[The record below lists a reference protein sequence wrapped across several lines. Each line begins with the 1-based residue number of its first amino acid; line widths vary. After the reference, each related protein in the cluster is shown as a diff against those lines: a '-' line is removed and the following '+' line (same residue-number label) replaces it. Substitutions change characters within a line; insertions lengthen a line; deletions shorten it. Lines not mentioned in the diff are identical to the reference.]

1 MSNEIAKLEAAIEI
15 ATKRLAELK
24 AAEAAQTEKAWP
36 QKGDTYFTIGEDGE
50 AFEVNCWL
58 SDAYDLARKAIGNIF
73 RTESEAQKEI
83 ERRKVLTELRRL
95 ARESWGDD
103 KADWSN
109 SLQRKWSLFLN
120 HGEHRWRADAW
131 RSGQLAN
138 AVYFAT
144 EQAAL
149 TAIETIGAE
158 RLMMLLED

>member
-36 QKGDTYFTIGEDGE
+36 HID
-50 AFEVNCWL
+50 
-58 SDAYDLARKAIGNIF
+58 DAYLFVDDAGYTVRSSWAADGVDQARAATGNIF
-73 RTESEAQKEI
+73 RTVADAEREV
-83 ERRKVLTELRRL
+83 ERRKGLTELRRL